1 MISAKKCRHFVR
13 DKTVFNYANG
23 LAGSDIEVNK
33 IGPNP
38 THPLSVN
45 RNAGNS
51 VVLNLTGQRP
61 RAAKPTMAPTSED
74 PEHSVETIDVNALES
89 RINQL
94 PDIDAARVVE
104 LHNRIMAG
112 EYEFNSKSLA
122 DKLIGLESILDP

>member
-1 MISAKKCRHFVR
+1 MSKFIR
-13 DKTVFNYANG
+13 DKAGFNYANG
-23 LAGSDIEVNK
+23 LVGSAIEVNK

-38 THPLSVN
+38 THPLSGN
-45 RNAGNS
+45 RNAKNS
-51 VVLNLTGQRP
+51 VVLNLTGQRR
-61 RAAKPTMAPTSED
+61 RAAKSKIAPTSEKL
-74 PEHSVETIDVNALES
+74 EHSAETIDINALES

>member
-1 MISAKKCRHFVR
+1 MSKFIR
-13 DKTVFNYANG
+13 DKVVFNYANG
-23 LAGSDIEVNK
+23 LVGSVIEVNK

-45 RNAGNS
+45 RNPKNS
-51 VVLNLTGQRP
+51 VVLNLTGQRR
-61 RAAKPTMAPTSED
+61 RAAKPTMAPTNED
-74 PEHSVETIDVNALES
+74 PEHSAETIDVNALES

-104 LHNRIMAG
+104 LHNRIMTG